1 MQVKGVFALGKPT
14 QATEM
19 MYVAFENQIATLDN
33 IIQSDIEE
41 LKRKNKDI
49 NIKEWTMNAGAKTS
63 SAPEFIM
70 ISTDQLYVVNK
81 THSID
86 S

>member
-1 MQVKGVFALGKPT
+1 
-14 QATEM
+14 M
-19 MYVAFENQIATLDN
+19 MYVAFENQIATLDDV
-33 IIQSDIEE
+33 IQSDIEE

-49 NIKEWTMNAGAKTS
+49 NIKEWTANTGTETS

-70 ISTDQLYVVNK
+70 ISTDQLYAVNK